1 MRHREREICAAG
13 KLLQVKIRFEEVSFK
28 ASFEGREGRVVTESE
43 RKRIPHLDSR
53 DTLPIPPVTCVMN
66 GESDFACDLMNCV
79 SPSGHRRGCLPLRWL
94 PIDARIKTRF
104 LLCVSVRSLLP
115 ALHVHVSDLFK
126 I

>member
-1 MRHREREICAAG
+1 M
-13 KLLQVKIRFEEVSFK
+13 
-28 ASFEGREGRVVTESE
+28 TESE

-94 PIDARIKTRF
+94 PIDARIKNKISSLCFGAISSAGTACPRF
-104 LLCVSVRSLLP
+104 
-115 ALHVHVSDLFK
+115 
-126 I
+126 